1 MRIAR
6 AVLGVMVVISGMA
19 TGQVVGANQVIPVP
33 APSSER
39 GRWTD
44 GPGRFRVELETGGA
58 TLRGWDYKPGATA
71 AAKPGATAIAGAEE
85 GRGALGRGG
94 DGIGMAESGGVV
106 SSTTA
111 TGAAAG
117 RGIPVVVF
125 FNGNLM
131 TIERADDLYRKL
143 SMLGVEVVVY
153 DYRGYGFSEGQPDV
167 GSFRSD
173 ALAIYDKV
181 VKEYAGRRVLV
192 YGFSLGTAMAA
203 YVASERRVDGVV
215 LAAPFATAEEEMP
228 VFARRMG
235 FGPEAIRTMVPGD
248 DAKVAFDEVGMM
260 RRSSAPL
267 LVLSGSADVLVPMAQ
282 GRKVEAA
289 SPARE
294 KRFVEL
300 RGAQH
305 HETVYAT
312 AAWEAIG
319 RFCARCRLL
328 SISFDSVPRAEFL

>member
-1 MRIAR
+1 MAG
-6 AVLGVMVVISGMA
+6 GVAM
-19 TGQVVGANQVIPVP
+19 GQLVGANEVIPAP
-33 APSSER
+33 APTSDL

-44 GPGRFRVELETGGA
+44 GPGRFRVELEVHGA
-58 TLRGWDYKPGATA
+58 KLRGWDYKAEARAVAQAEVANGDGGA
-71 AAKPGATAIAGAEE
+71 AAGS
-85 GRGALGRGG
+85 
-94 DGIGMAESGGVV
+94 GMV

-111 TGAAAG
+111 TTGETAEKG
-117 RGIPVVVF
+117 VPVVVF

-131 TIERADDLYRKL
+131 TIERTAELYRRL
-143 SMLGVEVVVY
+143 AGLGVEVVAY

-167 GSFRSD
+167 PAFRAD

-181 VKEYAGRRVLV
+181 VREYAGRRVLV

-203 YVASERRVDGVV
+203 YVASERSVSGVI

-235 FGPEAIRTMVPGD
+235 FSAEAIRTLTPAE

-267 LVLSGSADVLVPMAQ
+267 LVMSGSADMLVPMGQ

-289 SPARE
+289 SRARV

-300 RGAQH
+300 RGVQH
-305 HETVYAT
+305 HETVFVSG
-312 AAWEAIG
+312 AWGAL
-319 RFCARCRLL
+319 R
-328 SISFDSVPRAEFL
+328 EFLREI

>member
-1 MRIAR
+1 VMLMVGGV
-6 AVLGVMVVISGMA
+6 AV
-19 TGQVVGANQVIPVP
+19 GQVVGANEVIPVP
-33 APSSER
+33 APTSDI

-44 GPGRFRVELETGGA
+44 GPGRFRVELDADGA
-58 TLRGWDYKPGATA
+58 KLRGWDYKPGPA
-71 AAKPGATAIAGAEE
+71 AVAEVEASKGGRSGAGHEVALAG
-85 GRGALGRGG
+85 GKGL
-94 DGIGMAESGGVV
+94 V
-106 SSTTA
+106 SSTVA
-111 TGAAAG
+111 TGAAAEKG
-117 RGIPVVVF
+117 VPVVVF

-131 TIERADDLYRKL
+131 TIERTDEFYRRL
-143 SMLGVEVVVY
+143 AGLGVEVVAY

-167 GSFRSD
+167 GSFRAD
-173 ALAIYDKV
+173 ALLIHDKV
-181 VKEYAGRRVLV
+181 VREYAGRRVLV

-203 YVASERRVDGVV
+203 YVASERRLDGVV

-235 FGPEAIRTMVPGD
+235 FSAEAIRTLVPGA

-267 LVLSGSADVLVPMAQ
+267 LVLSGSADMLVPMAQ

-289 SPARE
+289 SAAKV

-305 HETVYAT
+305 HETMFVH
-312 AAWEAIG
+312 AAWQAVG
-319 RFCARCRLL
+319 
-328 SISFDSVPRAEFL
+328 EFLRSL